1 MRPPRPA
8 RPDEAPALAALAEE
22 TFRATF
28 GAANT
33 RADLDLHCAR
43 AYGPAQQAAEL
54 ADPALLTL
62 VVTEGEALVAY
73 AQLRLG
79 SAAPACVRGARPAE
93 LCRLYAL
100 PALHGRG
107 AGPALLTAALDAAA
121 ARGAGVVWLGV
132 WEHNPRACHVYARAG
147 FVEVGAHTFL
157 LGTDPQRDL
166 ILQRP
171 GPAEQ
176 TPGAPKPPA

>member
-73 AQLRLG
+73 AQLRFG
-79 SAAPACVRGARPAE
+79 AAAPACVRGARPAE

-100 PALHGRG
+100 PSLHGRG
-107 AGPALLTAALDAAA
+107 AGPALLTAGLTAAA
-121 ARGAGVVWLGV
+121 ARGAGRGLARRLGAQP
-132 WEHNPRACHVYARAG
+132 PRPPLLRPRGLRRGRRPHLL
-147 FVEVGAHTFL
+147 VGH
-157 LGTDPQRDL
+157 R
-166 ILQRP
+166 
-171 GPAEQ
+171 
-176 TPGAPKPPA
+176 PPA